1 MRQLNNK
8 VSRGGDWRKEVEE
21 KEAVG
26 HLVVMMLMAVVM
38 VVVVVAAAVEEEEGR

>member
-26 HLVVMMLMAVVM
+26 HLVVMMMMMVVVM
-38 VVVVVAAAVEEEEGR
+38 VVVVVEEEEGR